1 MLSRVA
7 DSLYWISR
15 YMERAENVARFVD
28 VNIHMALDVPGD
40 SGTQWQPLVDA
51 SGDRESFQV
60 RYGAA
65 SRDNVIRFLT
75 FDETN
80 PNSILSCI
88 RTVREN
94 ARWIRQF
101 ITLEMWEQINEFYL
115 MMEGASTK
123 KMDRHA
129 AHDFLEDVMMASQLF
144 SGITDA
150 TMSHGEGWH
159 FCRLGRMLERAD
171 KTSRILDVKYFHLF
185 PSPDFVRTPFDDI
198 LWAAVLRSISA
209 LEMYRKQHHQILP
222 AAVLDFLI
230 LDREFPRAIHH
241 CAIVAE
247 ESLRAI
253 SGTPGATFHNQAER
267 LLGKLRS
274 ELDYTQVEEIIDG
287 GVHEFLD
294 GVQARLNAVGAAV
307 QETFFAL
314 RPLAGAPGGQVR
326 RAAE

>member
-28 VNIHMALDVPGD
+28 VNIHMSLDIPGD
-40 SGTQWQPLVDA
+40 SGAQWQPLVAA
-51 SGDRESFQV
+51 SGDREIFEAL
-60 RYGAA
+60 YGDATQ
-65 SRDNVIRFLT
+65 DNVIRFLT
-75 FDETN
+75 FDGEN
-80 PNSILSCI
+80 PNSILSCV

-101 ITLEMWEQINEFYL
+101 ITLEMWERINEFYL
-115 MMEGASTK
+115 MMEQAAME

-185 PSPDFVRTPFDDI
+185 PSPDFVQTPFDDI

-209 LEMYRKQHHQILP
+209 LEMYRKQHHQITP
-222 AAVLDFLI
+222 ASVLDFLI

-241 CAIVAE
+241 CAIVTE

-253 SGTPGATFHNQAER
+253 SGTPGATFQNRAER

-274 ELDYTQVEEIIDG
+274 ELDYTQVEEIIEG

-294 GVQARLNAVGAAV
+294 GMQGRLNAVGAAV
-307 QETFFAL
+307 QETYFAL
-314 RPLAGAPGGQVR
+314 RPVDGTSGGREQGT
-326 RAAE
+326 AE

>member
-28 VNIHMALDVPGD
+28 VNIHMSLDIPGD
-40 SGTQWQPLVDA
+40 SETQWQPLVTA
-51 SGDRESFQV
+51 SGDRESFAA
-60 RYGAA
+60 RYGEPT
-65 SRDNVIRFLT
+65 RENVIRFLT
-75 FDETN
+75 FDGEN
-80 PNSILSCI
+80 PNSILSCV

-115 MMEGASTK
+115 MMEGASTE

-129 AHDFLEDVMMASQLF
+129 SHDFLEDVMMASQLF

-171 KTSRILDVKYFHLF
+171 KTSRILDVKYYHIF
-185 PSPDFVRTPFDDI
+185 PSADFVRTPFDDI

-209 LEMYRKQHHQILP
+209 LEMYRKQYHQITP
-222 AAVLDFLI
+222 ASVLEFLI

-241 CAIVAE
+241 CAIAAE

-274 ELDYTQVEEIIDG
+274 ELDYTEVAEIIEG

-294 GVQARLNAVGAAV
+294 RTQARLNAVGAGV
-307 QETFFAL
+307 LETFFAL
-314 RPLAGAPGGQVR
+314 RPVGGGAGSYKGG
-326 RAAE
+326 AAE